1 MQLTLEVI
9 SPNGDTLGGN
19 RRKIVGP
26 EGARIG
32 RARDNDWV
40 ISNQYLSRT
49 HAQVRYVN
57 GAFYI
62 EGMGRNPIALNS
74 PTQTVPNHEPQLLR
88 TGDRFFLDEYE
99 VKVTVSDSV
108 SAPASPPPRAAD
120 PFAAPAIQPARSW
133 DVGIVDAGANE
144 AASLDPL
151 AALGMSPA
159 TEETPLPALNIHQAS
174 VLDDHY
180 RPPQPVSAPAGAS
193 KIPDAWDRSGFTH
206 LGQPQSAPAKKPPA
220 TPAAPA
226 ASSIPDAWDKSRL
239 THLEQPRVA
248 SPAPPA
254 PAARAPM
261 SAPAET
267 ALPAR
272 SAAPN
277 VAAPAAGP
285 ELTQRRM
292 AEAADPT
299 ERRPALS
306 IPADPPTERRPALS
320 TPAAAGSSASVDL
333 EELLRAAGLSARDM
347 SPELAKELGQVLRIV
362 VHGLMEVLQSRAE
375 IKSQLRMNMTRM
387 QAAENNPLKFSP
399 NVEAAL
405 HTLLVERN
413 RGYLTTTRAFEEA
426 LSDIRNHQIA
436 VLQGIRTAFNSM
448 LEHFDP
454 ERLSEEFDNKA
465 KSGSALRK
473 LGAKLRFQ
481 DAYAEQYASMTRDA
495 DESFRTLFGEYF
507 AQAYEEQM
515 ERLKVA
521 ARMRA
526 GK

>member
-9 SPNGDTLGGN
+9 SPNGETLGGN

-49 HAQVRYVN
+49 HAHVRYVN

-62 EGMGRNPIALNS
+62 EGMGRNPIALNG

-99 VKVTVSDSV
+99 VKVTVSEGAA
-108 SAPASPPPRAAD
+108 APASPPPRVAD
-120 PFAAPAIQPARSW
+120 PFAVSGNPARSW

-144 AASLDPL
+144 GASLDPL

-159 TEETPLPALNIHQAS
+159 TEETPLPSLNIHQAS

-180 RPPQPVSAPAGAS
+180 RPPQPVSAPAGPS

-206 LGQPQSAPAKKPPA
+206 LGQPQAPAKKPMAP
-220 TPAAPA
+220 PAAAKPPA
-226 ASSIPDAWDKSRL
+226 AQENSIPDAWDKSRL

-248 SPAPPA
+248 SPPPVAPTVRAPVSAPVEAAPPMR
-254 PAARAPM
+254 PAAPG
-261 SAPAET
+261 
-267 ALPAR
+267 
-272 SAAPN
+272 
-277 VAAPAAGP
+277 VAAHAP
-285 ELTQRRM
+285 ELTQRRPM
-292 AEAADPT
+292 EAAV
-299 ERRPALS
+299 AA
-306 IPADPPTERRPALS
+306 ADPPTERRPALS
-320 TPAAAGSSASVDL
+320 MPAPTSAASSVDL
-333 EELLRAAGLSARDM
+333 EELLRAAGLTAKDM

-413 RGYLTTTRAFEEA
+413 RGYLPTTRAFEEA

-454 ERLSEEFDNKA
+454 ERLSEEFDNKV
-465 KSGSALRK
+465 KNGSALRK
-473 LGAKLRFQ
+473 FGAKLRFQ

>member
-9 SPNGDTLGGN
+9 SPNGEALGGN

-40 ISNQYLSRT
+40 IANQYLSRT

-62 EGMGRNPIALNS
+62 EGMGRNPIALNG
-74 PTQTVPNHEPQLLR
+74 PTQTVPNNEPQLLR
-88 TGDRFFLDEYE
+88 SGDRFFLDEYE
-99 VKVTVSDSV
+99 VKVTVSAGAT
-108 SAPASPPPRAAD
+108 APASPPSRVAD
-120 PFAAPAIQPARSW
+120 PFSRRQDTETAQVPGIPAQSW
-133 DVGIVDAGANE
+133 DMGIVDAGA
-144 AASLDPL
+144 AASEGGSLDPL
-151 AALGMSPA
+151 AALGMTPT
-159 TEETPLPALNIHQAS
+159 TEDTPLPALNIHQAS

-180 RPPQPVSAPAGAS
+180 RPPQPVSAPAAPA

-206 LGQPQSAPAKKPPA
+206 LGQPQAAPPKKPMA
-220 TPAAPA
+220 TPAAKSPLQEN
-226 ASSIPDAWDKSRL
+226 SIPDAWDKSRI
-239 THLEQPRVA
+239 THLEQPRV

-254 PAARAPM
+254 RPAI
-261 SAPAET
+261 
-267 ALPAR
+267 
-272 SAAPN
+272 PN
-277 VAAPAAGP
+277 VAANVSGP
-285 ELTQRRM
+285 EHTQRRPI
-292 AEAADPT
+292 EAAVAAADIPT

-306 IPADPPTERRPALS
+306 MPAPTAQAPAS
-320 TPAAAGSSASVDL
+320 PGSVDL
-333 EELLRAAGLSARDM
+333 DELLRAAGLTANNM

-413 RGYLTTTRAFEEA
+413 RGYLSTTRAFEEA

-454 ERLSEEFDNKA
+454 ERLGEEFDNKA

-473 LGAKLRFQ
+473 LGAKWRFQ
-481 DAYAEQYASMTRDA
+481 DAYAEEYASLTRDA
-495 DESFRTLFGEYF
+495 DESFRKLFGEYF